1 MENILE
7 CAKLYEKLLDK
18 DYVFTV
24 ENDIRFTI
32 HFTAD
37 NFYHL
42 LGLEKLTD
50 VVQLKNNQPAKVYK
64 QILSETIESGTIQK
78 SNLYYLIENRI
89 RYFEH
94 ITDFLN
100 YDKSNKIIIDFNTK
114 KLSFKT
120 KLHNTKFILY
130 KHIDTTY
137 LHLTIGNKRI
147 LYPETFIVEY
157 GGQYIS
163 GQKMLDILG
172 IDVIER

>member
-7 CAKLYEKLLDK
+7 CAKLYEKLINK

-24 ENDIRFTI
+24 ENDIKFTI
-32 HFTAD
+32 HFTAE

-50 VVQLKNNQPAKVYK
+50 VVQLKNKQPARVYK
-64 QILSETIESGTIQK
+64 QILSETIKSGTIQK
-78 SNLYYLIENRI
+78 SNLYHLIENRI
-89 RYFEH
+89 KNFEH
-94 ITDFLN
+94 IKDFLH
-100 YDKSNKIIIDFNTK
+100 YEKSNKIIIDFNAR
-114 KLSFKT
+114 KLPFKT
-120 KLHNTKFILY
+120 KLHNTKFMLY

-157 GGQYIS
+157 GSQYIS
-163 GQKMLDILG
+163 GQKMLDILS
-172 IDVIER
+172 IDVIEK